1 MKLRA
6 DFQKGI
12 LASAPRGNR
21 RNRLIPNSDIK
32 CETVLIRSHEE
43 VNPYHGCYKLF
54 ERMQEELR
62 DIL

>member
-1 MKLRA
+1 MKWRD
-6 DFQKGI
+6 DFQRGI
-12 LASAPRGNR
+12 IASTARGNQ
-21 RNRLIPNSDIK
+21 RNRFIPNSDIK
-32 CETVLIRSHEE
+32 QETVLIRHHEE